1 MKRADLEHILRASKG
16 ATGETEFIIVGSQS
30 ILGRHPDAPRVLR
43 QSMELDI
50 YPKERPDLSP
60 EIEGSLGR
68 YSQFDTT
75 FGYHADGVGPETA
88 TLPAGWEDRLVRVC
102 NENTGGAT
110 GWCLEPH
117 DLAYAKLAAR
127 REKDVAF
134 VANLLSHKLIR
145 PSNMENLIAS
155 ATDASLRIKLSEA
168 WAICR
173 ARAAGRDAS

>member
-50 YPKERPDLSP
+50 YPRERPDLSP

-68 YSQFDTT
+68 YSLFDTT

-88 TLPAGWEDRLVRVC
+88 TLPAGWESRLVPVC
-102 NENTGGAT
+102 NDNTGGAIR
-110 GWCLEPH
+110 WCLDPH

-127 REKDVAF
+127 REKDLAYVA
-134 VANLLSHKLIR
+134 ALIRHKLVR
-145 PSNMENLIAS
+145 PSQVEKLIAS
-155 ATDASLRIKLSEA
+155 ALDATLRDRLLEA

-173 ARAAGRDAS
+173 QRAAG

>member
-16 ATGETEFIIVGSQS
+16 TTGETEFIVIGSQS
-30 ILGRHPDAPRVLR
+30 VLGRFPDAPRLLR

-50 YPKERPDLSP
+50 YPKFRPELAP

-88 TLPAGWEDRLVRVC
+88 TLPAGWEARLVRVE
-102 NENTGGAT
+102 NDNTGGAV
-110 GWCLEPH
+110 GWCLDPH

-127 REKDVAF
+127 REKDIAF
-134 VANLLSHKLIR
+134 VAALIRHKLVR
-145 PSNMENLIAS
+145 PSKVEAFIA
-155 ATDASLRIKLSEA
+155 AADAPLKDRLLEA

-173 ARAAGRDAS
+173 ARSTAGGAD